1 MENAYVLISCEAG
14 SEDNIISQ
22 LKSLETVKDAFG
34 TFGTYDII
42 VNIKT
47 NNEEE
52 LISTITKQI
61 RKIQKI
67 RGTLT
72 LRGNSPE
79 RIFGIELTDEE
90 LESLEKYSAQAYII
104 IHCEKARENEIIE
117 DMNKIPEIIDG
128 DTVIGSYEMIC
139 RVIAPTYNDIS
150 EIVTNKIRKIKGVKS
165 TITLNIIP
173 EQGSYLYETAQQ
185 K

>member
-1 MENAYVLISCEAG
+1 MENAYVLISCEMG

-42 VNIKT
+42 TNVET

-52 LISTITKQI
+52 LIKTITKQI
-61 RKIQKI
+61 RKIQRI

-72 LRGNSPE
+72 LRGNSAE
-79 RIFGIELTDEE
+79 RIFGRELTEEE
-90 LESLEKYSAQAYII
+90 LDTLEKYSVQAYIV
-104 IHCEKARENEIIE
+104 IHCEKSRESEIIE
-117 DMNKIPEIIDG
+117 SMNKIPEIIDG

-139 RVIAPTYNDIS
+139 RIIAPTYNDIS
-150 EIVTNKIRKIKGVKS
+150 EIVTKKIRKINGVKA

-173 EQGSYLYETAQQ
+173 EQGNYVYETTQQ